1 MMPPSEWLKPPRS
14 LLLILFLVT
23 LVSVSA
29 LAWFGWRVLYQEQV
43 VETQRAQERLEQA
56 ADRITAT
63 ARGALAETGER
74 VGAWA
79 ISPPANGQPGEGF
92 LLILTGHN
100 LSALP
105 ADRLLYRPFL
115 TLAPEASAAS
125 FSEGEALEFQQND
138 PAKAIEWYRRMA
150 DRKDGAE
157 RAGAL
162 VRLARVLRKSGQIP
176 EARDVYVQLAAMGG
190 VAVAGVPGELVARHE
205 LSDLSGRAEDALAL
219 RADLLR
225 ARWPLTR
232 GQFAFYWSEAA
243 RLSGQPEAVP
253 DELAAWSDA
262 VSQAWDELAR
272 DASPRGQNTMWV
284 DGRPFFLLW
293 RGAAGRRAALVM
305 PPESLLQPVLKG
317 SGVSCAALDSD
328 GRVVAGHKGS
338 QGRAAVRSI
347 AETQLP
353 WVLYFTGVPGATDA
367 GMVARQRFL
376 VLVTVV
382 TVLFLIAGAYFIA
395 RAVRR
400 DLEVSRMQSD
410 FVAAVSHEFRSPLTS
425 IRQLSELLAEG
436 RVPGQDRRQVYYD
449 TLVRESTRLQRLVE
463 ALLNFGRMEAGVRK
477 YRFEEMDAANLVERV
492 VSEFA
497 PQIAGSGRQIELQA
511 ADEVCPIDADPE
523 ALSVALRNLV
533 DNALKYSP
541 GCPTVWVQWGA
552 ENAHVAIRVR
562 DRGVGIPAF
571 ERRAIF
577 RKFFRGTAAATANVK
592 GSGVGLAMVRHIV
605 AAHGGE
611 ISVVSEPGEGSTFT
625 ILLPA
630 GESK

>member
-1 MMPPSEWLKPPRS
+1 MRPPSEWLKPPRS

-23 LVSVSA
+23 LVSVSS
-29 LAWFGWRVLYQEQV
+29 LAWFGWRILYQEEV
-43 VETQRAQERLEQA
+43 VDSQRAQERLEQA
-56 ADRITAT
+56 ADRIAAT
-63 ARGALAETGER
+63 ARGLLAETGER
-74 VGAWA
+74 VGTWSV
-79 ISPPANGQPGEGF
+79 SPPTDAKIDGG
-92 LLILTGHN
+92 LVLILSGNN

-105 ADRLLYRPFL
+105 PDRLLYRPL
-115 TLAPEASAAS
+115 PTQAPEAPAAA
-125 FSEGEALEFQQND
+125 FSEGEVLEFQQND
-138 PAKAIEWYRRMA
+138 LAKAADWYRRLA
-150 DRKDGAE
+150 DRKDVPL

-162 VRLARVLRKSGQIP
+162 LRLARVLRKSGQIP
-176 EARDVYVQLAAMGG
+176 EAREAFTKLAAMNST
-190 VAVAGVPGELVARHE
+190 AVAGAPADLVARLE
-205 LSDLSGRAEDALAL
+205 LCELSGRAEDALDL
-219 RADLLR
+219 RQDLLH
-225 ARWPLTR
+225 ARWQLTR
-232 GQFAFYWSEAA
+232 GQFAFYWPETG
-243 RLSGQPEAVP
+243 RLAGIDQPVP
-253 DELAAWSDA
+253 AELAAWAEA
-262 VSQAWDELAR
+262 VAQAWSGLRQDSSL
-272 DASPRGQNTMWV
+272 RGQNTFWV

-293 RGAAGRRAALVM
+293 RGASARRAALLTR
-305 PPESLLQPVLKG
+305 PESLLRPLLAG
-317 SGVSCAALDSD
+317 NEVSCAALDSE
-328 GRVVAGHKGS
+328 GRVVAGRKGS
-338 QGRAAVRSI
+338 TGRAVVRGVT
-347 AETQLP
+347 ETQLP
-353 WVLYFTGVPGATDA
+353 WVLSFTGTPGAADA
-367 GMVARQRFL
+367 GMVARKRFL

-382 TVLFLIAGAYFIA
+382 TALFLIAGAYFIA

-425 IRQLSELLAEG
+425 IRQLSEMLAEG
-436 RVPGQDRRQVYYD
+436 RVPALDRRQVYYD

-477 YRFEEMDAANLVERV
+477 YRFEEMDAASLVEKV

-497 PQIAGSGRQIELQA
+497 PQIAGSGRRIELEGA
-511 ADEVCPIDADPE
+511 HEVCPIDADPE

-552 ENAHVAIRVR
+552 ENSHVAIRVR
-562 DRGVGIPAF
+562 DRGMGIPVS

-577 RKFFRGTAAATANVK
+577 RKFFRGTAAAAANVK

>member
-1 MMPPSEWLKPPRS
+1 MRPPSEWLKPPRS

-29 LAWFGWRVLYQEQV
+29 LAWFGWRILHQEQV
-43 VETQRAQERLEQA
+43 VDAQRTQERLEQA

-63 ARGALAETGER
+63 ARGLLAETGER
-74 VGAWA
+74 VGTWPM
-79 ISPPANGQPGEGF
+79 SPPTDGKPDDG
-92 LLILTGHN
+92 LVLILSGN
-100 LSALP
+100 SLSALP
-105 ADRLLYRPFL
+105 PGRLLYRPL
-115 TLAPEASAAS
+115 PAPLPEAPAAT
-125 FSEGEALEFQQND
+125 FSEGETIEFQQTD
-138 PAKAIEWYRRMA
+138 LAKAAERYRRLA
-150 DRKDGAE
+150 GQKDAAV

-162 VRLARVLRKSGQIP
+162 VRLARVLRKNGRTP
-176 EARDVYVQLAAMGG
+176 EAREAYTQLAAIDSA
-190 VAVAGVPGELVARHE
+190 AVAGVPADLVARHE
-205 LSDLSGRAEDALAL
+205 LCDLSGRAEDALAL
-219 RADLLR
+219 RDDLLLT
-225 ARWPLTR
+225 RWPLTR
-232 GQFAFYWSEAA
+232 GEFRFYWSEAGRLA
-243 RLSGQPEAVP
+243 RDEEPVP
-253 DELAAWSDA
+253 GEPAAWSE
-262 VSQAWDELAR
+262 VVEQAWNDLQHDTAL
-272 DASPRGQNTMWV
+272 RGETTLWV
-284 DGRPFFLLW
+284 DGHPFFLIW
-293 RGAAGRRAALVM
+293 RGASGRRAVLVTR
-305 PPESLLQPVLKG
+305 PESLLKPVLA
-317 SGVSCAALDSD
+317 STEVSCAALDGE
-328 GRVVAGHKGS
+328 GRVVAGHKGTA
-338 QGRAAVRSI
+338 GRAVVRSI

-353 WVLYFTGVPGATDA
+353 WVLYFTGIPGATEP

-376 VLVTVV
+376 VLVTVI

-425 IRQLSELLAEG
+425 IRQLSEMLAEG
-436 RVPGQDRRQVYYD
+436 RVPGEERRLVYYE

-477 YRFEEMDAANLVERV
+477 YRFEEMDAATLVEKV
-492 VSEFA
+492 AAEFT
-497 PQIAGSGRQIELQA
+497 PQIAASGRHIELEGTA
-511 ADEVCPIDADPE
+511 RDCRIDADPE
-523 ALSVALRNLV
+523 ALAVALRNLL

-552 ENAHVAIRVR
+552 EKSHVAIRVR
-562 DRGVGIPAF
+562 DRGMGIPAF

-577 RKFFRGTAAATANVK
+577 RKFFRGTAAARANVK
-592 GSGVGLAMVRHIV
+592 GSGVGLSMVRHIV

>member
-1 MMPPSEWLKPPRS
+1 MRPPSEWLKPPRS

-29 LAWFGWRVLYQEQV
+29 LAWFGWRVLYQEEV
-43 VETQRAQERLEQA
+43 VDAQRAQERLEQT
-56 ADRITAT
+56 ADSITAT
-63 ARGALAETGER
+63 ARGIIAETGER
-74 VGAWA
+74 VGAWPN
-79 ISPPANGQPGEGF
+79 SPPAENKPDEG
-92 LLILTGHN
+92 LVLIVSANHLK
-100 LSALP
+100 ALP
-105 ADRLLYRPFL
+105 SERLLYRPL
-115 TLAPEASAAS
+115 ATPAPEAAAAS
-125 FSEGEALEFQQND
+125 YTQGEAIEFQQND
-138 PAKAIEWYRRMA
+138 PARAIDWYRRLA
-150 DRKDGAE
+150 ERKDGAV

-162 VRLARVLRKSGQIP
+162 LRLARVLRRSGHQD
-176 EARDVYVQLAAMGG
+176 EARDVYTQLAAMPGD
-190 VAVAGVPGELVARHE
+190 AVAGVPADLVARHE
-205 LSDLSGRAEDALAL
+205 LCDLSGRAEDAMAL
-219 RADLLR
+219 RNDLLR

-232 GQFAFYWSEAA
+232 GQFAFYWAEAGRMAGKEDPAPRDLVAWSEAA
-243 RLSGQPEAVP
+243 AQ
-253 DELAAWSDA
+253 AWSGLEQD
-262 VSQAWDELAR
+262 QGI
-272 DASPRGQNTMWV
+272 RGQSTFWV
-284 DGRPFFLLW
+284 DGRPFFLIW
-293 RGAAGRRAALVM
+293 RGAAGGRAALLTQ
-305 PPESLLQPVLKG
+305 PGSLLKPILANSEVL
-317 SGVSCAALDSD
+317 CAALDSE
-328 GRVVAGHKGS
+328 GRVVAGRKGDT
-338 QGRAAVRSI
+338 GRAVVRSI

-353 WVLYFTGVPGATDA
+353 WVLHFTGAPGVTDA
-367 GMVARQRFL
+367 GMVARKRFL
-376 VLVTVV
+376 ALVTMV

-425 IRQLSELLAEG
+425 IRQLSEMLAEG
-436 RVPGQDRRQVYYD
+436 RVPARERQQIYYE

-477 YRFEEMDAANLVERV
+477 YRFEEMDAASLVEKV
-492 VSEFA
+492 VAEFT
-497 PQIAGSGRQIELQA
+497 PQLAESGRHIEIEA
-511 ADEVCPIDADPE
+511 ANNLCPIDADPE

-541 GCPTVWVQWGA
+541 GSPTVWVQWGA
-552 ENAHVAIRVR
+552 ENSHVAIRVR

-577 RKFFRGTAAATANVK
+577 EKFFRGTAAATANVK

-611 ISVVSEPGEGSTFT
+611 ISVVSEPGAGSTFT

>member
-1 MMPPSEWLKPPRS
+1 MRPPSEWLKPPRS

-43 VETQRAQERLEQA
+43 VDAQRAQERLEQA
-56 ADRITAT
+56 ADSITAT
-63 ARGALAETGER
+63 ARGILAETAER
-74 VGAWA
+74 VGAWPA
-79 ISPPANGQPGEGF
+79 SPPDDGLV
-92 LLILTGHN
+92 LLLSGNLT
-100 LSALP
+100 ALP
-105 ADRLLYRPFL
+105 TGRLLYRPIA
-115 TLAPEASAAS
+115 TSAPEASAAS
-125 FSEGEALEFQQND
+125 FSEGEAIEFQQND
-138 PAKAIEWYRRMA
+138 ASRAIEWYHRLA
-150 DRKDGAE
+150 DHKDGAV

-162 VRLARVLRKSGQIP
+162 LRLARVLRKNGHIP
-176 EARDVYVQLAAMGG
+176 QARDVYTQLAAMTG
-190 VAVAGVPGELVARHE
+190 VAVAGAPADLVARHE
-205 LSDLSGRAEDALAL
+205 LCDLTGRTEDALAL
-219 RADLLR
+219 RDDLLR

-232 GQFAFYWSEAA
+232 GQFAFYWSEAERIA
-243 RLSGQPEAVP
+243 GQEETVP
-253 DELAAWSDA
+253 VELAAWSEA
-262 VSQAWDELAR
+262 AARAWSDLGHE
-272 DASPRGQNTMWV
+272 ASARGQSTFWV
-284 DGRPFFLLW
+284 DGRPFFLIW
-293 RGAAGRRAALVM
+293 RGAAGQRAVLLTR
-305 PPESLLQPVLKG
+305 PESLLKPILASSEVL
-317 SGVSCAALDSD
+317 CAALDSE
-328 GRVVAGHKGS
+328 GRVVAGHKGDT
-338 QGRAAVRSI
+338 GRAVVRSI

-353 WVLYFTGVPGATDA
+353 WVLHFTSVPGTADA
-367 GMVARQRFL
+367 GMVARKRFL
-376 VLVTVV
+376 ALVTVV

-395 RAVRR
+395 RAMRR
-400 DLEVSRMQSD
+400 DFEVSRMQSD

-425 IRQLSELLAEG
+425 IRQLSEMLAEG
-436 RVPGQDRRQVYYD
+436 RVPAQERRQVYYD

-477 YRFEEMDAANLVERV
+477 YRFEEMDAASLVEKV
-492 VSEFA
+492 VAEFA
-497 PQIAGSGRQIELQA
+497 PQIAGSGQQIEM
-511 ADEVCPIDADPE
+511 EGSGGVCPIDADPE

-552 ENAHVAIRVR
+552 ENSHVAIRVR

-577 RKFFRGTAAATANVK
+577 EKFFRGTAAATANVK

-630 GESK
+630 GELK

>member
-14 LLLILFLVT
+14 LLLILFVVT

-29 LAWFGWRVLYQEQV
+29 LAWFGSRVLYQEQV

-63 ARGALAETGER
+63 AREKLAETGER

-79 ISPPANGQPGEGF
+79 IAPPANGQPGEGL
-92 LLILTGHN
+92 LLILTGRS

-105 ADRLLYRPFL
+105 ADRLLYRPFP
-115 TLAPEASAAS
+115 TPAPEASAAS
-125 FSEGEALEFQQND
+125 FSEGEAFEFQQNE
-138 PAKAIEWYRRMA
+138 PAKALEWYRRMA
-150 DRKDGAE
+150 DRQDGAE

-162 VRLARVLRKSGQIP
+162 VRLARVLRKSGHVP
-176 EARDVYVQLAAMGG
+176 EARDVYTQLAAMGG
-190 VAVAGVPGELVARHE
+190 VTVAGVPAELVARHE
-205 LSDLSGRAEDALAL
+205 LCDLSGRAADALSL

-243 RLSGQPEAVP
+243 RLSGQAEAVP
-253 DELAAWSDA
+253 VELAAWSDA
-262 VSQAWDELAR
+262 VSRAWGELAR
-272 DASPRGQNTMWV
+272 DPSPRGQNTMWV

-293 RGAAGRRAALVM
+293 RGAAGRRAALVTE
-305 PPESLLQPVLKG
+305 PETLLKPVLIG

-338 QGRAAVRSI
+338 RGRAAVRSI

-376 VLVTVV
+376 VLVTVL

-436 RVPGQDRRQVYYD
+436 RIAGQDRRQVYYE
-449 TLVRESTRLQRLVE
+449 TLVRESTRLQCLVE

-562 DRGVGIPAF
+562 DRGVGIQAF

>member
-1 MMPPSEWLKPPRS
+1 MRPPSEWLEPPRS

-23 LVSVSA
+23 LVSVSS
-29 LAWFGWRVLYQEQV
+29 LAWFGWRILYQEEV
-43 VETQRAQERLEQA
+43 VESQRAQERLEQA
-56 ADRITAT
+56 ADRIAAT
-63 ARGALAETGER
+63 ARGLLAETGER
-74 VGAWA
+74 VGAWSV
-79 ISPPANGQPGEGF
+79 SPPTDAKIDGGLVLVLNGTDF
-92 LLILTGHN
+92 
-100 LSALP
+100 SALP
-105 ADRLLYRPFL
+105 PDRLLYRPL
-115 TLAPEASAAS
+115 PTQAPEAPATA
-125 FSEGEALEFQQND
+125 FSEGEIIEFQQND
-138 PAKAIEWYRRMA
+138 LAKAADWYRRLS
-150 DRKDGAE
+150 DRKDAPL

-162 VRLARVLRKSGQIP
+162 LRLARVERKNGQIP
-176 EARDVYVQLAAMGG
+176 EAREAFTKLAAMNGT
-190 VAVAGVPGELVARHE
+190 AVAGAPADLVARLE
-205 LSDLSGRAEDALAL
+205 LCQLSSRAEDAVAL
-219 RADLLR
+219 RQDLLH
-225 ARWPLTR
+225 ARWQLTR
-232 GQFAFYWSEAA
+232 GQFAFYWPQAG
-243 RLSGQPEAVP
+243 RLAGNEQPVP
-253 DELAAWSDA
+253 AELAAWPEA
-262 VSQAWDELAR
+262 VAQAWSDLRR
-272 DASPRGQNTMWV
+272 DTSLRGQNTFWV

-293 RGAAGRRAALVM
+293 RGASTRRAALLTR
-305 PPESLLQPVLKG
+305 PESLLKPLLAG
-317 SGVSCAALDSD
+317 NEVSCSALDSE
-328 GRVVAGHKGS
+328 GRVVAGRKGS
-338 QGRAAVRSI
+338 TGRAVVRGV

-353 WVLYFTGVPGATDA
+353 WVLSFTGAAGATEP
-367 GMVARQRFL
+367 GMVARKRFL

-382 TVLFLIAGAYFIA
+382 TVLFLIAGAYLIA

-425 IRQLSELLAEG
+425 IRQLSEMLAEG
-436 RVPGQDRRQVYYD
+436 RVPAQERRQVYYD

-477 YRFEEMDAANLVERV
+477 YRFEEMDAASLVEKV

-497 PQIAGSGRQIELQA
+497 PQIAESGRHIELEGA
-511 ADEVCPIDADPE
+511 HSVCPIDADPE

-552 ENAHVAIRVR
+552 ENSHVAIRVR
-562 DRGVGIPAF
+562 DRGIGIPMS

-577 RKFFRGTAAATANVK
+577 RKFFRGTAASAANVK